1 MNSYEQR
8 GNEQTL
14 PTFMATLS
22 TWPQLTNGCHSC
34 SAGLMPARQSVKFL
48 ASKSLLASMPPG
60 IRSSCH
66 LWTKLIN
73 ICHGIRKELLAI
85 GLV

>member
-1 MNSYEQR
+1 MNSHEQR

-48 ASKSLLASMPPG
+48 ASKSLLASMA
-60 IRSSCH
+60 SSYSFE
-66 LWTKLIN
+66 LSLMDEIN
-73 ICHGIRKELLAI
+73 KYLPRNS
-85 GLV
+85 